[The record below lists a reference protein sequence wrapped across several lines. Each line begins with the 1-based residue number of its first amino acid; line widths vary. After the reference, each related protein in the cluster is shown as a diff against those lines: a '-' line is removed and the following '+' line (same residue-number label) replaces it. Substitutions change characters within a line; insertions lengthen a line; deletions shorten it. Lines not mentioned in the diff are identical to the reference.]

1 SDSLARKVGEMI
13 LAYRV
18 AHRYSK
24 EEVLQRYLNE
34 IYYDNLAYDV
44 ESASESY
51 FNKPVEQLTLTE
63 TALIAG
69 LPQGPALYDPY
80 QHPAA
85 AKERQR
91 DVLALMV
98 RHGAITQA
106 QADAADRD
114 PLVYHAKPSTLQAP
128 HFVMYVRNLLED
140 RFSRDQ
146 LYKGG
151 LRIYTT
157 LDLDLQHRAETLVQ
171 DQLPTLHANG
181 ANNAALVAIDPKSGE
196 ILALVGSANYD
207 DSAIQ
212 GQVDLATAERQPGG
226 AIAPF
231 IFLAAFDHRQATPPT
246 TLHDA
251 PPPYAMGAGQ
261 PPFPPQDGDGQFP
274 GP

>member
-1 SDSLARKVGEMI
+1 
-13 LAYRV
+13 
-18 AHRYSK
+18 
-24 EEVLQRYLNE
+24 YLNE
-34 IYYDNLAYDV
+34 IYYGNLAYSV
-44 ESASESY
+44 ESASETY
-51 FNKPVEQLTLTE
+51 FNKPVEQLTLAE
-63 TALIAG
+63 AALIAG

-106 QADAADRD
+106 QADAAARE
-114 PLVYHAKPSTLQAP
+114 PLVYHPKPSTLQAP
-128 HFVMYVRNLLED
+128 HFVMYVRNILED

-157 LDLDLQHRAETLVQ
+157 LDLDLQHQAETLVR

-181 ANNAALVAIDPKSGE
+181 ANNAALVAIDPTTGE
-196 ILALVGSANYD
+196 ILALVGSANFD

-212 GQVDLATAERQPGG
+212 GQVDLATSERQPG
-226 AIAPF
+226 APIAPF
-231 IFLAAFDHRQATPPT
+231 TYLAALDHRQATPATPLHAAPT
-246 TLHDA
+246 
-251 PPPYAMGAGQ
+251 PYAMGAGQ
-261 PPFPPQDGDGQFP
+261 PPFQPQDDDGHFR
-274 GP
+274 GPVTLRRALATALTVPTVELLNTIGVAPA